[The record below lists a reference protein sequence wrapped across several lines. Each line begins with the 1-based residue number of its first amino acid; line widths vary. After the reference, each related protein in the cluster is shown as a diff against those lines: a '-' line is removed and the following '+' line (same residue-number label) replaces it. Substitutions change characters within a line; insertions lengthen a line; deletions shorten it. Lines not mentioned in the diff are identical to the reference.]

1 MWTSVR
7 TALAILIG
15 GNLGEV
21 AFSVL
26 ASALTGTA
34 PLNARQIMLVNLLTD
49 LAPALAIA
57 VRRPSEDAG
66 EQLLREG
73 PHQSLGGALTQEMM
87 LRGITT
93 ALGAGLAWSF
103 ARVSGTRRRAGTVGL
118 ASVVGTQ
125 LAQTLTSGSVD
136 RNVLAAALGSAAV
149 LVGIIQTPGV
159 SQFFGCTPLGPVA
172 WGITLGSIITA
183 TLLHTTLPPLAQ
195 LLANTGWTSSS
206 TGEEPDDTAGS
217 TTTLEALLAPLEQF
231 LRSIHIM
238 DGPQPAEKP
247 RT

>member
-1 MWTSVR
+1 
-7 TALAILIG
+7 
-15 GNLGEV
+15 
-21 AFSVL
+21 
-26 ASALTGTA
+26 
-34 PLNARQIMLVNLLTD
+34 
-49 LAPALAIA
+49 
-57 VRRPSEDAG
+57 
-66 EQLLREG
+66 
-73 PHQSLGGALTQEMM
+73 MM

-159 SQFFGCTPLGPVA
+159 SRFFGCTPLGPVA